1 MRRDA
6 IGDYLCSVACKKKH
20 KRKAEA
26 PEEHFMDM
34 HQEALVPVLKMGEEL
49 WLRCEID
56 SDAMKIHAM
65 SIHEERKILQIIP
78 SDCTISI

>member
-1 MRRDA
+1 
-6 IGDYLCSVACKKKH
+6 
-20 KRKAEA
+20 
-26 PEEHFMDM
+26 MDM